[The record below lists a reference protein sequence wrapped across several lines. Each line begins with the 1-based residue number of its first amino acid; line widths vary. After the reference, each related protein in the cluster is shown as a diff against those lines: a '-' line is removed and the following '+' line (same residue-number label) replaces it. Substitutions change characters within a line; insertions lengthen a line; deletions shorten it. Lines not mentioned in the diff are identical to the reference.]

1 MVSIKKQG
9 ILSIS
14 EQSKLDSNFR
24 RRRYASFF
32 ILYLIFSHIS
42 TRKIL
47 FNGKNKH
54 YMNVKLKKEN
64 NMTKLTSSELANRL
78 WEMANGLRGNID
90 ASEFKDYI
98 LGLMFYRFLSDRSK
112 KLVKKALKIREDKFD
127 YNTEYYKNQK
137 LLDEVVIEKLGC
149 IVRPEY
155 TFDKIMEKIANK
167 TFTIEDLQT
176 AFNEIEKTTKDG
188 GAAEAAYKNLLNGS
202 VDLNSNKLGD
212 NVNTRSHI
220 IAKVLTEIDK
230 IYSDYENS
238 DFDILGR
245 SYEILIGDFAASAG
259 KKGGEFYTPE
269 CMQKLVCQLAS
280 YGFNKVDA
288 ACDPTCGSASML
300 IKLKDYVEVEHYFGT
315 ELNST
320 TEKLARMN
328 MILHGIDFDKFDVR
342 QGNTLKTPDLAEG
355 EQYQVVVANPP
366 YSAHWEPSEAME
378 DPRFAFYGKP
388 APRTKA
394 DFAFVQHIIYHLA
407 ENGRAAI
414 LLPHGVLFRSSAESL
429 IRKTILENN
438 LIDAIIGLPANCFYG
453 TSIPVCCIVLSKSR
467 KEGDPICFIDASKYF
482 TPGKNMNSISDD
494 DINRILNAYRGKE
507 DIDKFCHMADMKE
520 IESNDYN
527 LNISR
532 YVDTSE
538 EEEEIDLQEVA
549 NEIRKVQAEINDT
562 NKELKGYFDEL
573 GLDFPFE
580 IH

>member
-1 MVSIKKQG
+1 
-9 ILSIS
+9 
-14 EQSKLDSNFR
+14 
-24 RRRYASFF
+24 
-32 ILYLIFSHIS
+32 
-42 TRKIL
+42 
-47 FNGKNKH
+47 
-54 YMNVKLKKEN
+54 
-64 NMTKLTSSELANRL
+64 MTKLTSSELANRL
-78 WEMANGLRGNID
+78 WEMANALRGNID

-98 LGLMFYRFLSDRSK
+98 LGLMFYKFLSDRSK
-112 KLVKKALKIREDKFD
+112 KLVQSSLKMKDDDFD
-127 YNTEYYKNQK
+127 YTKEYYNPANYDNIDQ
-137 LLDEVVIEKLGC
+137 LDHVVISKLGC
-149 IVRPEY
+149 IVKPEY

-167 TFTIEDLQT
+167 TFSIEDLQT

-188 GAAEAAYKNLLNGS
+188 GDAEAAYKNLLNGS
-202 VDLNSNKLGD
+202 VDLNSKKLGD
-212 NVNTRSHI
+212 NVKTKSNI

-269 CMQKLVCQLAS
+269 CMQKLVCQLAVN
-280 YGFNKVDA
+280 GLNNVERV
-288 ACDPTCGSASML
+288 CDPTCGSASML
-300 IKLKDYVEVEHYFGT
+300 IKLKDYVRPTKYYGT
-315 ELNST
+315 ELNFT

-328 MILHGIDFDKFDVR
+328 MVLHGIDFDRFTIR
-342 QGNTLKTPDLAEG
+342 QGNTLETPDLAEG
-355 EQYQVVVANPP
+355 EKYQVVVANPP
-366 YSAHWEPSEAME
+366 YSAHWDPSEAME

-407 ENGRAAI
+407 DNGRAAI
-414 LLPHGVLFRSSAESL
+414 LLPHGVLFRSAAEAV

-453 TSIPVCCIVLSKSR
+453 TSIPVCCIVLNKSR
-467 KEGDPICFIDASKYF
+467 KDGEKICFIDASKYF
-482 TPGKNMNSISDD
+482 TPGKNMNSISDE
-494 DINRILNAYRGKE
+494 DINRILDAYRGKK
-507 DIDKFCHMADMKE
+507 DIDKFCHMADMEE
-520 IESNDYN
+520 IKSNDYN

-549 NEIRKVQAEINDT
+549 NEIRKVEAEINNT
-562 NKELKGYFDEL
+562 NKELKKYFDEL
-573 GLDFPFE
+573 GLDFPFD

>member
-1 MVSIKKQG
+1 
-9 ILSIS
+9 
-14 EQSKLDSNFR
+14 
-24 RRRYASFF
+24 
-32 ILYLIFSHIS
+32 
-42 TRKIL
+42 
-47 FNGKNKH
+47 
-54 YMNVKLKKEN
+54 MNVKLKKEN

-188 GAAEAAYKNLLNGS
+188 GAAEAAYKNLLNRS

-494 DINRILNAYRGKE
+494 DINRILNAYRKKE